1 MQNNLPWESC
11 VWPAERLNEAMEL
24 LARKSRLTSTPV
36 EPPPAPD
43 ALRQPDPDVHA
54 KWIQF
59 LATRLQI
66 ESEEVET
73 TYADLEAMLDA
84 CAPAL
89 LRVRPG
95 NGNSTPGYILVLR
108 SQRGRMRLLCQNRR
122 TRVVPREQVRLAL
135 CGHLEGAVSSHI
147 DALFDRAKIE
157 EARRDYAKRA
167 IMREQ
172 LGAIPIEGCWLLR
185 LSPASNFLGQI
196 RRQKLH
202 WRLGTF
208 FLAHVLALGLFF
220 LSWWII
226 GQGAL
231 QGYFERSWLTAW
243 ALLLV
248 SIIPFQLLEIWSQ
261 SLLSTGS
268 GLLLKLRLIFGTLQL
283 EPESIRSQGAG
294 QFLSRV
300 MESEAF
306 EQLLL
311 QGGFAAFVALFE
323 LLCAVF
329 ILAKG
334 AGGPLHGLSLVL
346 WMLVNFLFCW
356 NYYRKSRSWV
366 ASYREMTNGIVE
378 QMVGNR
384 TRLAQKEPDKWHE
397 EEDRQLHRYLTL
409 SEQLDR
415 AGISLQAFS
424 SRGWLLLGLAGCAY
438 AFVFT
443 PQADSALAISLGG
456 VLLASQSLSTFVMG
470 VISLVQVRIAWE
482 QITPMF
488 RVKDP
493 ELNSEAASFSLA
505 FSTEHDAEAVSG
517 KTTPDPLLL
526 SRDLVFRYRDYGHS
540 VLNGCDLKIFDSDRI
555 LLEGPS
561 GGGKTTL
568 ASLVAGLRKPLSG
581 LHLLRGF
588 DMQTLGT
595 ETWRSRV
602 VSAPQFH
609 ENHVFTETF
618 SFNLLMGRC
627 WPPRDEDLDE
637 AETICRE
644 LGLGDLLERMP
655 AGFQQIVGESGW
667 QLSHGERSRLYIAR
681 ALLQHT
687 DLIILDESFAALDP
701 ANLRLALE
709 CVFKRAPALL
719 VIAHP

>member
-1 MQNNLPWESC
+1 
-11 VWPAERLNEAMEL
+11 MEL

-36 EPPPAPD
+36 ELPPAPD
-43 ALRQPDPDVHA
+43 ALQQSNSAIHA

-95 NGNSTPGYILVLR
+95 NGNSTPGYLLVLR
-108 SQRGRMRLLCQNRR
+108 SGRGRMRLLCQNRR

-135 CGHLEGAVSSHI
+135 CGHLEDAVAEPI
-147 DALFDRAKIE
+147 NKLFERAAIE
-157 EARRDYAKRA
+157 NERREHAQRA

-185 LSPASNFLGQI
+185 LSPASNFLGQM

-208 FLAHVLALGLFF
+208 FLAHILALSLFF
-220 LSWWII
+220 FSWWII

-248 SIIPFQLLEIWSQ
+248 SIIPFQLLELWSQ
-261 SLLSTGS
+261 SQLSTGS

-283 EPESIRSQGAG
+283 DPESIRSQGAG

-311 QGGFAAFVALFE
+311 QGGFSALVAIFE
-323 LLCAVF
+323 LLSAVV
-329 ILAKG
+329 ILAHG
-334 AGGPLHGLSLVL
+334 AGGLVHGLILVV
-346 WMLVNFLFCW
+346 WMLIIFLFCW

-384 TRLAQKEPDKWHE
+384 TRLAQREPDKWHE

-424 SRGWLLLGLAGCAY
+424 SRGWLLLGLAGMAY

-443 PQADSALAISLGG
+443 PQDNTALAISLGG

-470 VISLVQVRIAWE
+470 VLSIVQVRIAWE
-482 QITPMF
+482 QISPMF
-488 RVKDP
+488 RVKAE
-493 ELNSEAASFSLA
+493 ELNSEAASFSLT
-505 FSTEHDAEAVSG
+505 FSSEQQDASG
-517 KTTPDPLLL
+517 NGSPDPLLL
-526 SRDLVFRYRDYGHS
+526 SRDLIFRYRDYGHP
-540 VLNGCDLKIFDSDRI
+540 VLNGCDLKIFDRDRV

-627 WPPRDEDLDE
+627 WPPRDEDLEE

-644 LGLGDLLERMP
+644 LGLGELLERMP

-701 ANLRLALE
+701 ANMRLALE

>member
-1 MQNNLPWESC
+1 M
-11 VWPAERLNEAMEL
+11 EA
-24 LARKSRLTSTPV
+24 
-36 EPPPAPD
+36 
-43 ALRQPDPDVHA
+43 HA
-54 KWIQF
+54 QWIQF
-59 LATRLQI
+59 LAAKLQI

-73 TYADLEAMLDA
+73 TYADLESMLDS

-89 LRVRPG
+89 LSVRSG
-95 NGNSTPGYILVLR
+95 NGDSSPGYLLVLR
-108 SQRGRMRLLCQNRR
+108 SRRGRLLLLCQNRR
-122 TRVVPREQVRLAL
+122 TRMIPREQIRVAL
-135 CGHLEGAVSSHI
+135 CGHLEQSVSGPI
-147 DALFDRAKIE
+147 DKLFERAQIE
-157 EARRDYAKRA
+157 ESRRDYAKRA

-172 LGAIPIEGCWLLR
+172 LGAIPIEGFWLLR
-185 LSPASNFLGQI
+185 LSPASNFLGQM
-196 RRQKLH
+196 RRMGLH
-202 WRLGTF
+202 KRLGTY
-208 FLAHVLALGLFF
+208 LVAHMLALGLFF

-243 ALLLV
+243 ALLLL
-248 SIIPFQLLEIWSQ
+248 SIIPFQVLEVWSQ
-261 SLLSTGS
+261 SQLSTGS
-268 GLLLKLRLIFGTLQL
+268 GILLKVRLIFGTLQL
-283 EPESIRSQGAG
+283 SAESIRNQGAG

-311 QGGFAAFVALFE
+311 QGGFAAVVSLFE
-323 LLCAVF
+323 LTCAVF
-329 ILAKG
+329 ILG
-334 AGGPLHGLSLVL
+334 QGVGGPFHGLILVA

-356 NYYRKSRSWV
+356 NYYRKSRAWV
-366 ASYREMTNGIVE
+366 ASYREMTNDIVE

-384 TRLAQKEPDKWHE
+384 TRLAQQEPDKWHE

-415 AGISLQAFS
+415 AGVSMQAFS

-438 AFVFT
+438 AFVFNPGET
-443 PQADSALAISLGG
+443 TALAISLGG

-470 VISLVQVRIAWE
+470 VVSVVQVRIAWE
-482 QITPMF
+482 QIAPMF
-488 RVKDP
+488 RVRSADL
-493 ELNSEAASFSLA
+493 EREAASFSLGL
-505 FSTEHDAEAVSG
+505 SAEQDDVTLSG
-517 KTTPDPLLL
+517 NGKSATGSPDPLLL
-526 SRDLVFRYRDYGHS
+526 SRDLVFRYRDYGHP
-540 VLNGCDLKIFDSDRI
+540 VLNGCDLKIFPGDRI

-595 ETWRSRV
+595 DAWRSRV

-627 WPPRDEDLDE
+627 WPPRDEDLEE

-644 LGLGDLLERMP
+644 LGLGELLQRMP